1 MLFLLHEHSYVDVM
15 FRHVRA
21 LGEFVPSERP
31 WHALLFHFFIIKEYV
46 AHHVCDFE
54 DADTCGWQVT
64 VETAEGE
71 WRIAQADSVPFP
83 APGMDFSP
91 GTSTG
96 YYTLTLPC
104 RRTS

>member
-1 MLFLLHEHSYVDVM
+1 MLRAFVHTVDVM
-15 FRHVRA
+15 FRA
-21 LGEFVPSERP
+21 LGKFVPKERP
-31 WHALLFHFFIIKEYV
+31 PHALHHAFSFFSIKEYV

-64 VETAEGE
+64 VVENAEGE
-71 WRIAQADSVPFP
+71 WQIAQADSVPFP

-96 YYTLTLPC
+96 
-104 RRTS
+104 